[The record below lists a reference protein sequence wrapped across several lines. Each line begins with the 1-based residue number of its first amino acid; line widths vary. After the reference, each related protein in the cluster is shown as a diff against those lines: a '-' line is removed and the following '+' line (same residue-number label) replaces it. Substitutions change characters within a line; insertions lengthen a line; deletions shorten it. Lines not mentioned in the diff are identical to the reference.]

1 MHRPRP
7 FTTGL
12 SGASVLLCSGMF
24 LAGGAVASAAPADP
38 VEITFEST
46 SPYYLPRVAIVPA
59 GTPVRWVNTTGSPH
73 SVRHDGCLT
82 DEACAFQSIA
92 VPPDS
97 SFFIAPLPPGRYA
110 YHCELH
116 PVMTG
121 TLVVVAPSA
130 RHDGTRSSVENDP
143 AERTT
148 GAPQAGQGSPGTGAE
163 GAAHG
168 TTAAHH

>member
-1 MHRPRP
+1 MRRPCP

-12 SGASVLLCSGMF
+12 FGASLLSCSG
-24 LAGGAVASAAPADP
+24 LLVTGGAAAAAPADP

-59 GTPVRWVNTTGSPH
+59 GTSIRWVNTTGSPH

-82 DEACAFQSIA
+82 DDACAFQSIA

-121 TLVVVAPSA
+121 TLVVVDPSA
-130 RHDGTRSSVENDP
+130 RHDGIRSGMEDER

-148 GAPQAGQGSPGTGAE
+148 GTLRAGQGSPGTGAE